1 MKNFDKKHLLN
12 LINDK
17 MTGKPTIN
25 TNLNNGQNNNN
36 IDGNNIQNINKV

>member
-17 MTGKPTIN
+17 MTGKSAIN
-25 TNLNNGQNNNN
+25 ANLNNGQNNNI
-36 IDGNNIQNINKV
+36 IDGNNI